1 MMDRI
6 FDLPAHPLVVHFPV
20 VAIPVL
26 ALLTLGIALSPTIRR
41 KYGHFT
47 VALGVVTAVSTFL
60 ATMSGD
66 SLVADSEEFKGLPAF
81 LFDDH
86 KALGEQTRLMV
97 FGLLAGPTPPDVCG
111 PSHRHFRAS
120 PTAQRQSLWCWPSRQ
135 PSGLCERATP
145 APNPTGVAST
155 RQKKPRPNRA
165 PAFRADLANITG
177 VSANIRCSN
186 RQRLSLQPFTVP
198 ESCRYR
204 RLGFI
209 D

>member
-26 ALLTLGIALSPTIRR
+26 ALLTLGIAFSPTIRR

-66 SLVADSEEFKGLPAF
+66 SLAADSEEFKGLPAF

-97 FGLLAGPTPPDVCG
+97 FGLLLVLLLLMYVAPRIDTSAVTYGAAAVAVVLAVTSTIWVVRTG
-111 PSHRHFRAS
+111 HSGAKSHWGGFY
-120 PTAQRQSLWCWPSRQ
+120 
-135 PSGLCERATP
+135 P
-145 APNPTGVAST
+145 AEETQT
-155 RQKKPRPNRA
+155 
-165 PAFRADLANITG
+165 
-177 VSANIRCSN
+177 
-186 RQRLSLQPFTVP
+186 
-198 ESCRYR
+198 E
-204 RLGFI
+204 
-209 D
+209 